1 MKLLGSGTYGTVS
14 LMDWD
19 GQPAALKVA
28 KSSEFSEMFES
39 EGNVLS
45 LLNGAG
51 GAPLLLHRSVNPPSL
66 VTTYKGNQTLLDVLR
81 NPQYDLLDVG
91 LQVGIKLN
99 EIHAAGLVHNDI
111 KCDNIMIQGP
121 PHKPNISIIDYGLAS
136 RNRVKIFLEEDSSI
150 DTTYAPEVLQKKA
163 STFASDVYSY
173 GKLMLEIQKQLPEQH
188 PSLDKLLQKATN
200 KTPRRRPTLPIF
212 LRRLREVIS
221 EISTSVKNSCKK
233 QDTRAASESI
243 EEQHRME
250 LRHRQTKR
258 DRSPTPNISTEYRR
272 KLRQRPKKRQQ
283 IPEPLEANN
292 RHLGRNKRRKIAL

>member
-28 KSSEFSEMFES
+28 KSSEFSEMFER

-99 EIHAAGLVHNDI
+99 EIHEAGLVHNDI

-121 PHKPNISIIDYGLAS
+121 PHKPNISIIDFGFAS
-136 RNRVKIFLEEDSSI
+136 KNKVKIFLEGHPCI
-150 DTTYAPEVLQKKA
+150 HTTYAPEVLQKKE

-173 GKLMLEIQKQLPEQH
+173 GKLMLEITKLLPKQH
-188 PSLDKLLQKATN
+188 PSLDKLLREATH

-212 LRRLREVIS
+212 LRRLRESIDK
-221 EISTSVKNSCKK
+221 ISTKP
-233 QDTRAASESI
+233 ES
-243 EEQHRME
+243 
-250 LRHRQTKR
+250 
-258 DRSPTPNISTEYRR
+258 P
-272 KLRQRPKKRQQ
+272 PKSRL
-283 IPEPLEANN
+283 PV
-292 RHLGRNKRRKIAL
+292 RHLRV